1 MPIGED
7 IPMLIPTALV
17 LVVFLVFVLS
27 LFASYS
33 EQQDITKMSQNSL
46 NIGSY
51 VINSKFNAPLGQIDM
66 NKLGTNFSY
75 CKKLSELNISSTY
88 KILVN
93 ISTSDKKWCWDN
105 YYSIS
110 DAKISVSNNFP
121 ILLINNTTTEFGQVK
136 VSASK

>member
-27 LFASYS
+27 LFANYS

-46 NIGSY
+46 DIGSY
-51 VINSKFNAPLGQIDM
+51 VINSKFNAPLGQIDL

-75 CKKLSELNISSTY
+75 CKKLSELNITSSY
-88 KILVN
+88 KVLVN

-110 DAKISVSNNFP
+110 DVRVSVSNIFP
-121 ILLINNTTTEFGQVK
+121 TLLLNNTTTEFGQVK
-136 VSASK
+136 ISVSK